1 MLFSPAP
8 RVLALAQEFPEYAA
22 LTIPKPIALG
32 QVQRLLKPGEG
43 LVAFA
48 LGWEETKSFV
58 WLITPNSASFR
69 QINRTAEDIAKQ
81 VKILRAKLDP
91 VANTRLKEAFPVAV
105 AHKLYQDILGPE
117 TARLAEVKTLFVVP
131 DGALESLPFSVLVT
145 APPTGNP
152 QDYQNIAWL
161 SRKWATVTLP
171 TVSSLHALRTLAT
184 QRQAANQPFV
194 GFGDPK
200 FTGDPSA
207 NRGVGGIRL
216 IGDINSGAIP
226 ANRLSTILGPLPGTA
241 IELKANAKTLGA
253 GENSIFLQE
262 RANIPQVYKTRLKDY
277 KVVQFATHAL
287 VAGEIKQFQLGQAE
301 PAIALTPP
309 PT

>member
-1 MLFSPAP
+1 MAILK
-8 RVLALAQEFPEYAA
+8 
-22 LTIPKPIALG
+22 TI
-32 QVQRLLKPGEG
+32 
-43 LVAFA
+43 
-48 LGWEETKSFV
+48 
-58 WLITPNSASFR
+58 
-69 QINRTAEDIAKQ
+69 
-81 VKILRAKLDP
+81 KILP
-91 VANTRLKEAFPVAV
+91 GSVAN
-105 AHKLYQDILGPE
+105 GPLLPCLPYLVSIHCE
-117 TARLAEVKTLFVVP
+117 HWPPNVKQLT
-131 DGALESLPFSVLVT
+131 
-145 APPTGNP
+145 NP
-152 QDYQNIAWL
+152 LW
-161 SRKWATVTLP
+161 
-171 TVSSLHALRTLAT
+171 
-184 QRQAANQPFV
+184 

-287 VAGEIKQFQLGQAE
+287 VAGEIKQFQLAKQNL
-301 PAIALTPP
+301 PLP
-309 PT
+309 